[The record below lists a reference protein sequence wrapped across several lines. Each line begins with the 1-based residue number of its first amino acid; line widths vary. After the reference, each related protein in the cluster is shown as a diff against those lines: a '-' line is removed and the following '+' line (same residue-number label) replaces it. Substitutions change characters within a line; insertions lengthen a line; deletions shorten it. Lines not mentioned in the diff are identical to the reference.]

1 MLGIRNDIGR
11 IDGMLSVVV
20 PAYNEGKMIEKT
32 AMVIRGVLFEANIT
46 HEIVFVDDGSR
57 DETWDEIKRAS
68 ENFEDVRGVHFS
80 RNFGKEA
87 AIFAGLEAA
96 DGECCAVMDCDL
108 QHPPQKLPEMYALW
122 QEGWQVVNGV
132 KADRGKES
140 AMHGFAARTFYKLMS
155 RAAKIDMSRSSD
167 FKLMDRQV
175 VDTLLSLKERK
186 TFFRAL
192 VGWIGY
198 RSIDV
203 PFYVEE
209 RQEGTS
215 HFSTRSLIKYA
226 VSNISSFSAAPM
238 QIVTFIGCIFLVV
251 AAVLGV
257 QTLVHWFNGSAAD
270 GFTTVIILILL
281 VGSIQMIS
289 LGIIGYYIA
298 QIYMEGK
305 ARPRYLVESE
315 CGKKYKEAAND

>member
-1 MLGIRNDIGR
+1 
-11 IDGMLSVVV
+11 MLSVVV
-20 PAYNEGKMIEKT
+20 PAYNEGKMIAKT
-32 AMVIRGVLFEANIT
+32 ARTIVVVLNEAGID
-46 HEIVFVDDGSR
+46 HEIIFVDDGSR
-57 DETWDEIKRAS
+57 DETWLEIERAS
-68 ENFEDVRGVHFS
+68 REVSAVRGVRFS

-96 DGECCAVMDCDL
+96 GGECCAVMDCDL

-122 QEGWQVVNGV
+122 REGYQVVNGI

-140 AMHGFAARTFYKLMS
+140 AAYGFAARAFYKVMS

-175 VDTLLSLKERK
+175 VNTLLSLKERR

-192 VGWIGY
+192 VGWAGY

-209 RQEGTS
+209 RSEGAS
-215 HFSTRSLIKYA
+215 HFSTSALVRYA
-226 VSNISSFSAAPM
+226 VSNISAFSVAPM
-238 QIVTFIGCIFLVV
+238 QIVTVIGCVFLLL

-257 QTLVHWFNGSAAD
+257 QTLYSWFNGTAAD
-270 GFTTVIILILL
+270 GFTTVIMLILL

-305 ARPRYLVESE
+305 GRPRYLVDDV
-315 CGKKYKEAAND
+315 CGDEKTQAE

>member
-1 MLGIRNDIGR
+1 
-11 IDGMLSVVV
+11 MLSVVV
-20 PAYNEGKMIEKT
+20 PAYNEGKMIAKT
-32 AMVIRGVLFEANIT
+32 ARMIHAVLVETAIF

-57 DETWDEIKRAS
+57 DETWREIERVSREMAV
-68 ENFEDVRGVHFS
+68 VRGVHFS

-96 DGECCAVMDCDL
+96 RGDCCAVMDCDL
-108 QHPPQKLPEMYALW
+108 QHPPQKLPEMYAYW
-122 QEGWQVVNGV
+122 QEGYQVINGV

-140 AMHGFAARTFYKLMS
+140 AAYGFAARAFYKVMS
-155 RAAKIDMSRSSD
+155 RAAKIGMSRSSD

-175 VDTLLSLKERK
+175 VDTLLALKERK

-192 VGWIGY
+192 VGWVGY

-209 RQEGTS
+209 RVEGTS
-215 HFSTRSLIKYA
+215 HFSTGSLVRYA

-238 QIVTFIGCIFLVV
+238 QLVTVIGCVFLLM
-251 AAVLGV
+251 AVLLGV
-257 QTLVHWFNGSAAD
+257 QTLFHWFNGTAAD
-270 GFTTVIILILL
+270 GFTTVIMLILL

-305 ARPRYLVESE
+305 ARPRYLVDAV
-315 CGKKYKEAAND
+315 CGDEKGTTM

>member
-1 MLGIRNDIGR
+1 
-11 IDGMLSVVV
+11 MLSVVV
-20 PAYNEGKMIEKT
+20 PAYNEGKMIAKT
-32 AMVIRGVLFEANIT
+32 ARVIASVLDEAGIA
-46 HEIVFVDDGSR
+46 HEIIFVDDGSR
-57 DETWDEIKRAS
+57 DETWSEIERAS
-68 ENFEDVRGVHFS
+68 HEIAFVRGVHFS

-96 DGECCAVMDCDL
+96 RGDCCAVMDCDL
-108 QHPPQKLPEMYALW
+108 QHPPQKLPEMYAFW
-122 QEGWQVVNGV
+122 QDGYQVVNGV

-140 AMHGFAARTFYKLMS
+140 AAHGFAARTFYKLMS

-192 VGWIGY
+192 VGWVGY
-198 RSIDV
+198 RSVDV

-209 RQEGTS
+209 RSEGAS
-215 HFSTRSLIKYA
+215 HFSTSALVRYA
-226 VSNISSFSAAPM
+226 VSNISSFSVAPM
-238 QIVTFIGCIFLVV
+238 QIVTVIGCVFLLG

-257 QTLVHWFNGSAAD
+257 QTLYNWFNGSAAD
-270 GFTTVIILILL
+270 GFTTVIMLILL

-305 ARPRYLVESE
+305 GRPRYLVDDV
-315 CGKKYKEAAND
+315 CGDEKAQLE